1 MLMDTVGSNSS
12 GAIYGGHWGLEL
24 TMAVDPPDSDD
35 FSFFW
40 WKNVTQVDDLKET

>member
-35 FSFFW
+35 FSFFDGS
-40 WKNVTQVDDLKET
+40 VTQVDDLKET